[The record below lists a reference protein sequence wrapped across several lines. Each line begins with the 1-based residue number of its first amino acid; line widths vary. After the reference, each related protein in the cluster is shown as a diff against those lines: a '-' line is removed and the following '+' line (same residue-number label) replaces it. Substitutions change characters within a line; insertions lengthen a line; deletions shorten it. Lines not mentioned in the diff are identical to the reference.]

1 MTDRSDRLAA
11 LHGREGLRRLQQ
23 STVAV
28 LGGGLLGG
36 AVSYHLAL
44 LGVGQILV
52 DPDHVDTPNLGTQG
66 FRPEEVGA
74 PKASARAAQAAALN
88 PECAVRAYAARV
100 EELGLGLFAG
110 VDLLI
115 AGLDNRAS
123 RLRVSE
129 ISQKLGIRWLD
140 AAVDGSGE
148 RLFGSVTTY
157 DPSSPESACYGCRFS
172 AADLAKI
179 AREGRGP
186 GCPSWRAP
194 GVPLVPP
201 TLAASGF
208 GAVVAGITVVFAT
221 RLLLG
226 DGDELCDRQLC
237 IAADGLPRLR
247 TLELGR
253 SDHCRFPHQR
263 LEPLRASRGARIGDL
278 LEQAAS
284 DLGAAPHSLQLHDRV
299 LVLGLA
305 CPACGA
311 KRPLVKLREAI
322 RDDEVQCDCGADA
335 GGEMVPQG
343 MSDEIAGG
351 DLARLADLRWRD
363 LGLPSADVVT
373 ATTRAAGDAH
383 YVVQPADVRGA
394 ETLALQENVT

>member
-1 MTDRSDRLAA
+1 MTDRNQRLAA

-44 LGVGQILV
+44 LGVGQLLV

-88 PECAVRAYAARV
+88 PECAVRGYAARV
-100 EELGLGLFAG
+100 EDLGLGLFAG

-115 AGLDNRAS
+115 SGLDNRAS

-157 DPSSPESACYGCRFS
+157 DPRSPESACYGCRFS
-172 AADLAKI
+172 ASDLEKI
-179 AREGRGP
+179 ARERRGS

-194 GVPLVPP
+194 GVPPARP
-201 TLAASGF
+201 TLAASSF

-237 IAADGLPRLR
+237 IAAEGLPRLR

-253 SDHCRFPHQR
+253 SDQCRFAHRR
-263 LEPLRASRGARIGDL
+263 LEPLRASRGERVGDL
-278 LEQAAS
+278 LE
-284 DLGAAPHSLQLHDRV
+284 HSGSRARRV
-299 LVLGLA
+299 
-305 CPACGA
+305 
-311 KRPLVKLREAI
+311 
-322 RDDEVQCDCGADA
+322 
-335 GGEMVPQG
+335 
-343 MSDEIAGG
+343 
-351 DLARLADLRWRD
+351 AR
-363 LGLPSADVVT
+363 SARSSSF
-373 ATTRAAGDAH
+373 ARRFGTTRSTA
-383 YVVQPADVRGA
+383 PAVRTRA
-394 ETLALQENVT
+394 TRWFPRE